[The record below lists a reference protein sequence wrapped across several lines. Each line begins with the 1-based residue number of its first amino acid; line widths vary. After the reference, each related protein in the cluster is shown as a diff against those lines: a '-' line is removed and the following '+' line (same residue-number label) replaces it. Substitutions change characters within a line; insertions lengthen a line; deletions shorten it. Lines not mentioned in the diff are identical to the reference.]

1 MLHPTCRVRKDSSM
15 SAGGLVFPW
24 KTTGPE
30 KGAPGGGG
38 QLGPTLDAVLG
49 AVKAQNDRRWW
60 VKDTNGNRVL
70 SAGPSAHL
78 QGSCLKCLLRRWD
91 VDGKYRDESSAQAPY
106 VVCNNCQH
114 SKMGTRAV
122 LKIFTLAS
130 EEHAQ
135 GSTNRCFR
143 ENKHPGETQHKACA
157 GVGRHRPL
165 QCDSVFSTSPK
176 LSLEQ

>member
-1 MLHPTCRVRKDSSM
+1 MVHPTCRVRKDSSM

-122 LKIFTLAS
+122 LKYSHWLLKNTPKA
-130 EEHAQ
+130 AQ
-135 GSTNRCFR
+135 TDVSGKTN
-143 ENKHPGETQHKACA
+143 NQG
-157 GVGRHRPL
+157 
-165 QCDSVFSTSPK
+165 K
-176 LSLEQ
+176 LNIKPARG